1 MKNSISRRDVLQG
14 AGAVLAG
21 AAFSTRVMAAAPPPE
36 PVTPA
41 LIEAA
46 KKEGQV
52 IYYTSTDLPVAEKL
66 AKAFEAKYPGIA
78 VRVERTGAER
88 VFQRIGQEYSSNI
101 HAVDVVNSSD
111 AAHFIV
117 WKRDGIL
124 APYVPEDVAKFYPAE
139 HKDPDGQF
147 ASFRVWLSIIAY
159 NTNLVKAEDAPKSFA
174 DLLDP
179 KWKGKIVKAHP
190 GYSGTIMT
198 ATYQMQRDLGWSFF
212 EQLAKQNIMQVQSS
226 ADPPKKLDLGERA
239 VMADG
244 NEYNIFQMKEAGRPV
259 EPVYATEGSPLI
271 IGPNGVFKDAPNPNA
286 AKLFQ
291 SFSLSRE
298 AQQLIIDVGGLRSVH
313 SQTAGEGG
321 PQAAQGHQD
330 HEGRRRGGRER
341 GRGDQGALHQD
352 LPRLIRHDLRTAQD
366 FRRRNACRKD
376 RRAEAGRACR
386 PRPTRKCED
395 LLIDVVGLCVTAR
408 NEDYVRSALAGCDD
422 DGPARRSGTARTLT
436 AAGAAFVNGT
446 AAHGEDFDD
455 TFEGGP
461 VHAGAVIVPAVLAA
475 CERHNP
481 DGRMALIGIAVGTEV
496 LCRLSLVVPKAVHK
510 AGFHPTAVFGAM
522 GAAAGVGA
530 ALGLNARQI
539 VDALGIAG
547 SMAGGIIEYLAEGAW
562 TKRLHAGWAAQSGI
576 RAALLARG
584 GFVGPRTVF
593 EGVHGLFHGFAHTT
607 EGDYDALTG
616 DFGTRWVTDTLAF
629 KPYPCGTM
637 AQPYIDCARRLAARG
652 IKPEDIAEIVCEV
665 AEGTVHRLWEPLAD
679 KQRPRNGYAAKF
691 AVPYLLATGFVHGG
705 VGLGAFTESAIRDPR
720 VLALAAK
727 VKFVIDPDNP
737 YPNNYTGHI
746 RAR

>member
-1 MKNSISRRDVLQG
+1 
-14 AGAVLAG
+14 
-21 AAFSTRVMAAAPPPE
+21 MASE
-36 PVTPA
+36 
-41 LIEAA
+41 
-46 KKEGQV
+46 
-52 IYYTSTDLPVAEKL
+52 LPKRSVAETL
-66 AKAFEAKYPGIA
+66 AE
-78 VRVERTGAER
+78 T
-88 VFQRIGQEYSSNI
+88 
-101 HAVDVVNSSD
+101 
-111 AAHFIV
+111 IV
-117 WKRDGIL
+117 AL
-124 APYVPEDVAKFYPAE
+124 QP
-139 HKDPDGQF
+139 
-147 ASFRVWLSIIAY
+147 
-159 NTNLVKAEDAPKSFA
+159 
-174 DLLDP
+174 
-179 KWKGKIVKAHP
+179 
-190 GYSGTIMT
+190 
-198 ATYQMQRDLGWSFF
+198 
-212 EQLAKQNIMQVQSS
+212 
-226 ADPPKKLDLGERA
+226 
-239 VMADG
+239 
-244 NEYNIFQMKEAGRPV
+244 
-259 EPVYATEGSPLI
+259 
-271 IGPNGVFKDAPNPNA
+271 
-286 AKLFQ
+286 
-291 SFSLSRE
+291 
-298 AQQLIIDVGGLRSVH
+298 GGLPAV
-313 SQTAGEGG
+313 T
-321 PQAAQGHQD
+321 
-330 HEGRRRGGRER
+330 
-341 GRGDQGALHQD
+341 
-352 LPRLIRHDLRTAQD
+352 
-366 FRRRNACRKD
+366 
-376 RRAEAGRACR
+376 
-386 PRPTRKCED
+386 TRKCED

-408 NEDYVRSALAGCDD
+408 NEDYIRSALAGCDD
-422 DGPARRSGTARTLT
+422 DGSCTAIGHTRTLN

-510 AGFHPTAVFGAM
+510 AGFHPTAIFGAM

-593 EGVHGLFHGFAHTT
+593 EGVHGLFHGFARTT
-607 EGDYDALTG
+607 LGDYDALTG

-652 IKPEDIAEIVCEV
+652 IKSEDVAGIVCEV

-691 AVPYLLATGFVHGG
+691 ATPYLLATGFVHGG
-705 VGLGAFTESAIRDPR
+705 VGLGAFTESAIRDSR
-720 VLALAAK
+720 ALALAAK

-746 RAR
+746 RATLSDGSVIEERQPHMRGGVQEPLTRRDVTDKFALNAQHGGWSKAQGDTALKLMAGLYQGKIDLSSLRG